1 MYIFLASSL
10 AWLPALVALD
20 HPDDDHLHVVCT
32 VEDVSEAPGCV
43 SPTFRVPRPLVFR
56 HDGQALHLRAGEEA
70 QMQISDGM
78 GYKCQVWA
86 KVVVKKVWSE
96 GFAIVTICSQ
106 CRDVIAQKVNAVVL
120 ATVRGLPYLLSGL
133 PTERLNGPDASRPV
147 FFVSGL
153 RNCSFGSQIR
163 LSHPLLQ
170 RKERVHFFTDAW
182 PYWRHRS
189 GLV

>member
-1 MYIFLASSL
+1 MCIFLATSL

-32 VEDVSEAPGCV
+32 VEDGTGTPGCV
-43 SPTFRVPRPLVFR
+43 PPTFRVPRPLIFR

-70 QMQISDGM
+70 QMLISDGL
-78 GYKCQVWA
+78 GYKCHVWA
-86 KVVVKKVWSE
+86 KVVVKKVWNE

-106 CRDVIAQKVNAVVL
+106 CRDVIAQKVMAVVL
-120 ATVRGLPYLLSGL
+120 ATVRALPYLLSGL
-133 PTERLNGPDASRPV
+133 PSERLDGPDAPRPV
-147 FFVSGL
+147 IFVSGL
-153 RNCSFGSQIR
+153 RNRTFGSQIQ

-170 RKERVHFFTDAW
+170 RKERVHFFSNTW